1 MSAFLGPIHY
11 WLYQKI
17 EIQSTISSKI
27 EMFLEEK
34 QPEATK
40 QLDQKYGEIATGE
53 LEEMINHE
61 NIHGWLQAE
70 IVKTESRLAAAVT
83 TLIEMKPDSM
93 EAIRGIFYDE
103 GVKRGKDFSITNA
116 KEAFKAIN
124 DTLLDGMPCDHV
136 NEIKEQDEEH
146 VQWVRTTDIH
156 KPHWDEVGG
165 DSNHYHLLRE
175 AYIKG
180 ILKESDYG
188 YGKAEENLFEIRRE
202 NKK

>member
-1 MSAFLGPIHY
+1 MTKDPIKPENNPIK
-11 WLYQKI
+11 L
-17 EIQSTISSKI
+17 
-27 EMFLEEK
+27 
-34 QPEATK
+34 QPDEAVV
-40 QLDQKYGEIATGE
+40 AS
-53 LEEMINHE
+53 
-61 NIHGWLQAE
+61 
-70 IVKTESRLAAAVT
+70 V
-83 TLIEMKPDSM
+83 P
-93 EAIRGIFYDE
+93 
-103 GVKRGKDFSITNA
+103 

-156 KPHWDEVGG
+156 KPYWDEVGG

-180 ILKESDYG
+180 MLKESDYG